1 MIRDF
6 RNQLRKNY
14 RLPLL
19 LGGVLILAA
28 CDFGG
33 NSWSSRW
40 DHVEINNNFYEEERT
55 AGMGLRKV
63 LSRLAPPKKA
73 VLEPIL
79 EAPQLKTDSK
89 AETTETAQEENLII
103 SRRIPLEYGELNFF
117 STRPNRGRNMHVTQE
132 RPAMAEEIEITKVE
146 NAEPMQSVQFKPQ
159 LEISTEQEAVQNQVE
174 ELKKADFLFNE
185 FAKIG
190 K

>member
-159 LEISTEQEAVQNQVE
+159 VEISTEQEPVQNQVE